1 MGGGGSDVAAWARDH
16 DACFELGPLVE
27 MVRGRRVQVGFTLG
41 LYARLPLKTGPG
53 PEREAAARAI
63 WERLREIAQSLVPR
77 EGSRARMEI
86 DGSRPAASFAPEG
99 RMQPEIG
106 IEARVFHG
114 DDYFA
119 EATADEEERLRSVT
133 RRLTEMGLKERRPS
147 PR

>member
-1 MGGGGSDVAAWARDH
+1 VSEVKSDLAAWARDH
-16 DACFELGPLVE
+16 EVCFELGPLVE
-27 MVRGRRVQVGFTLG
+27 MVKGRRVQVGFTLG

-63 WERLREIAQSLVPR
+63 WERLREIAQSLAPR
-77 EGSRARMEI
+77 KGSRARVEVE
-86 DGSRPAASFAPEG
+86 GPRAAAFFDPGG
-99 RMQPEIG
+99 RLLPEIAFN
-106 IEARVFHG
+106 ARVSHG

-119 EATADEEERLRSVT
+119 EATAGEEERLRSVT